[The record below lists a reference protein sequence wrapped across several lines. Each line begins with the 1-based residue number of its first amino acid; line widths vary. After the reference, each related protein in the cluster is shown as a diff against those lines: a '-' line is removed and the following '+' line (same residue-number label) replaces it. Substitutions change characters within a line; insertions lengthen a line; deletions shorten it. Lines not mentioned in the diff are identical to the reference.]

1 MWKQWG
7 LVLGAVVLV
16 GFARVSQQTAIRLQ
30 GYALG
35 RQAARLH
42 ALENDTMRLRA
53 DVLGLESPARLARLM
68 QDSRQPLV
76 AQVTLPAVPRGAR
89 LAQATDIERATD

>member
-1 MWKQWG
+1 MGG
-7 LVLGAVVLV
+7 LVLV

-35 RQAARLH
+35 RQMSRRH

-53 DVLGLESPARLARLM
+53 EVLGLDSPARLAKAM
-68 QDSRQPLV
+68 KDSRSTLV

-89 LAQATDIERATD
+89 QAQAGDLRQVTD